1 MDAHNYLRPKAAA
14 EFLNKE
20 FGHGS
25 ERTLAKL
32 RSIGGGPPF
41 HKIGAKLTK
50 SMSPAPRALASSRDF
65 MRVPSRREIRRNH
78 RPRFGL

>member
-1 MDAHNYLRPKAAA
+1 MDTQNYLRPKAAA
-14 EFLNKE
+14 EFLKSE

-41 HKIGAKLTK
+41 HKIGVKLIVYTEPELAGWAKSK
-50 SMSPAPRALASSRDF
+50 VSPPLASTSDR
-65 MRVPSRREIRRNH
+65 
-78 RPRFGL
+78 GGA